1 MAYGNS
7 SRGGRS
13 ASGRPQNSRDGRPG
27 AARPGQGGKP
37 GAKGASARGGDRS
50 PPA

>member
-13 ASGRPQNSRDGRPG
+13 ASGRPQNSRGGRPG

-37 GAKGASARGGDRS
+37 GAKGASARGLS
-50 PPA
+50 LIHI